1 MFGAAQ
7 IVLFAIG
14 IIVVLRIKGSAM
26 KAVQIHQ
33 YGDAHTLHYEDV
45 EKPTVRSDDV
55 LIRVVGTSVNPI
67 DWKIRQ
73 GHLKEMIPYDMPIIL
88 GWDVSGVVVEVG
100 EKVSKFKVGD
110 NVYSRPDVARDG
122 TYAEFISVREA
133 EVAMKPNTISHIE
146 AAVLPLVSITAWEVL
161 VNTAQVSVGQRV
173 LIHAASG
180 GVGAIAVQLAKAHGA
195 YVIGTASAANRDLV
209 ESLGV
214 DEFVDYHKQTLH
226 ETVKQV
232 DIVFDTM
239 GGQTQ
244 KESWSVLAPDGILVS
259 IVSPPDVDVAKKLG
273 FRSAFVMIKPD
284 ALVLEGLAKLVDSG
298 KVRPIVGAEFS
309 LNDMKAA
316 HRLSESGRAR
326 GKIAVYVGQP

>member
-1 MFGAAQ
+1 LNVIYLPTMFGAAQ

-14 IIVVLRIKGSAM
+14 IIVVLRIKGIAM
-26 KAVQIHQ
+26 KAVRIHQ
-33 YGDAHTLHYEDV
+33 YGDAHTLQYEDV

-133 EVAMKPNTISHIE
+133 EVAMKPSTISHIE

-244 KESWSVLAPDGILVS
+244 KNSVL
-259 IVSPPDVDVAKKLG
+259 
-273 FRSAFVMIKPD
+273 
-284 ALVLEGLAKLVDSG
+284 GLHS
-298 KVRPIVGAEFS
+298 S
-309 LNDMKAA
+309 
-316 HRLSESGRAR
+316 
-326 GKIAVYVGQP
+326 

>member
-1 MFGAAQ
+1 MFVAAQ
-7 IVLFAIG
+7 MVPFAIS
-14 IIVVLRIKGSAM
+14 IIVVLPIKGSAM
-26 KAVQIHQ
+26 KAVRIHQ
-33 YGDAHTLHYEDV
+33 YGDTDTLHYEDA
-45 EKPTVRSDDV
+45 EKPTVGDEDV
-55 LIRVVGTSVNPI
+55 LIRIVGTSVNPI

-73 GHLKEMIPYDMPIIL
+73 GHLKEMISFEMPIIL
-88 GWDVSGVVVEVG
+88 GWDVSGVVEEIG
-100 EKVSKFKVGD
+100 DKVSKFKVGD
-110 NVYSRPDVARDG
+110 SVYSRPDVARDG
-122 TYAEFISVREA
+122 TYAEFISVRET
-133 EVAMKPNTISHIE
+133 EVAMKPKTISHIE
-146 AAVLPLVSITAWEVL
+146 AAVLPLVGITAWEVL

-195 YVIGTASAANRDLV
+195 YVIGTASAANRELV

-214 DEFVDYHKQTLH
+214 DEFIDYHKQSLH
-226 ETVKQV
+226 DAVKQV

-259 IVSPPDVDVAKKLG
+259 IVSPPDVDVAQKLG

-284 ALVLEGLAKLVDSG
+284 ALVLESLAKLVDAG

-309 LNDMKAA
+309 LQDIKEA
-316 HRLSESGRAR
+316 HRFSESGRAR